1 MVLQAA
7 ANPQRS
13 YLHNMVGEVI
23 ELCLPYKAVVA
34 FQYKGKQERALLK
47 ADKVI
52 VDGVNVPP
60 VCLLSHPYYRL
71 LTFSYSVNISLFSFF
86 LADCFLQS
94 VMEFL

>member
-1 MVLQAA
+1 M
-7 ANPQRS
+7 
-13 YLHNMVGEVI
+13 I

-34 FQYKGKQERALLK
+34 FQYKGRQERALLK

-52 VDGVNVPP
+52 VDGMNVPV
-60 VCLLSHPYYRL
+60 VCLPSHPYYSL
-71 LTFSYSVNISLFSFF
+71 LTISYSVNISSFSFF

>member
-1 MVLQAA
+1 M
-7 ANPQRS
+7 NPQRS

-52 VDGVNVPP
+52 VDGVNVPI
-60 VCLLSHPYYRL
+60 VCLLSHPYYML
-71 LTFSYSVNISLFSFF
+71 LTISYSVNISSFSFF
-86 LADCFLQS
+86 LVDCFLQS
-94 VMEFL
+94 IIEFL